1 MSIPSKVFESLSSRG
16 SSSHTPDESAETT
29 PVDDDTIAEAVREA
43 VAEHERVYHESDG
56 DTTDDDAT
64 DGDATDDDAG
74 EAADSSASGRSPVG
88 LLGGAAVLA
97 LLGYLARR
105 RRRGP
110 DEDHTNEQRHEE
122 PGRDRDGES
131 TDAADR

>member
-56 DTTDDDAT
+56 DATDD
-64 DGDATDDDAG
+64 DATDDDAG

-110 DEDHTNEQRHEE
+110 DEDHTDEQRHEE

>member
-56 DTTDDDAT
+56 DATDD
-64 DGDATDDDAG
+64 DATDDDAG